1 MGGDFGP
8 EVTVAGAALA
18 VSKHPRL
25 TPILVGDEAKIRP
38 LISKH
43 SSLSHAEIVHTEDYV
58 SSDEKPSVAL
68 RTGKNSSMK
77 LAIDLVKEGKADAA
91 VSSGNTGALMAM
103 ALIGLRTVDGID
115 RPALAAYLPTLN
127 GQCCM
132 LDLGANVECDAEN
145 LVQFAIMGDV
155 FCRMTSDVKTPT
167 IGLLNVGEEE
177 QKGNNALRD
186 AATILSR
193 PENGLNY
200 SGFIEGNDITT
211 GSVDVVVSD
220 GFAGNIA
227 LKTAEGTAHFIT
239 TLLRRSFKSS
249 ILARLGYLL
258 ARHALKSLRNKLD
271 PQRYNGAV
279 LLGLNGIV
287 VKSHGSATS
296 RGIAQAMEIAFDMI
310 DNNFMDDLKSSL
322 NRSFKAVDAAEQA
335 SQENGN

>member
-68 RTGKNSSMK
+68 RTGKYSSMK

-132 LDLGANVECDAEN
+132 LDLGANVECDAE
-145 LVQFAIMGDV
+145 V
-155 FCRMTSDVKTPT
+155 P
-167 IGLLNVGEEE
+167 
-177 QKGNNALRD
+177 D
-186 AATILSR
+186 AR
-193 PENGLNY
+193 
-200 SGFIEGNDITT
+200 
-211 GSVDVVVSD
+211 
-220 GFAGNIA
+220 
-227 LKTAEGTAHFIT
+227 
-239 TLLRRSFKSS
+239 
-249 ILARLGYLL
+249 
-258 ARHALKSLRNKLD
+258 
-271 PQRYNGAV
+271 
-279 LLGLNGIV
+279 
-287 VKSHGSATS
+287 
-296 RGIAQAMEIAFDMI
+296 
-310 DNNFMDDLKSSL
+310 
-322 NRSFKAVDAAEQA
+322 
-335 SQENGN
+335 